1 MQKWKSLPEEQRAF
15 GAAVRAFR
23 ESAGKSQED
32 IAELANLHRTY
43 IGGVERGERNISL
56 QNIFKIARSLGITTE
71 ELMRQVEA
79 LLKDG

>member
-1 MQKWKSLPEEQRAF
+1 MQKRKSFPEEQRAF

-23 ESAGKSQED
+23 ESAGRSQED
-32 IAELANLHRTY
+32 IADLSDLHRTY
-43 IGGVERGERNISL
+43 IGGVERGERNVSL

-79 LLKDG
+79 LLNDG